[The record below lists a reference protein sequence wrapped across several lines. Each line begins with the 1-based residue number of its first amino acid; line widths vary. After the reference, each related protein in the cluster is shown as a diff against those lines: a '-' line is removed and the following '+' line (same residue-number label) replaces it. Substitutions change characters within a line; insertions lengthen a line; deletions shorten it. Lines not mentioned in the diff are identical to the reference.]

1 MADAAID
8 SKERLAAVTE
18 KLNKIEAERA
28 WNMSKE
34 GKEANKRLKELQLRI
49 KKENEL
55 LDKQAKDTDKL
66 EDIEAKRADQ
76 AAEIARLDA
85 AIAFARTRDAAK
97 DRKADRKFAKDE
109 AKRQKK

>member
-34 GKEANKRLKELQLRI
+34 GKEANKILKE
-49 KKENEL
+49 
-55 LDKQAKDTDKL
+55 
-66 EDIEAKRADQ
+66 
-76 AAEIARLDA
+76 
-85 AIAFARTRDAAK
+85 
-97 DRKADRKFAKDE
+97 
-109 AKRQKK
+109 

>member
-8 SKERLAAVTE
+8 SEERLAAVTE

-34 GKEANKRLKELQLRI
+34 GKAANKRLKELQLRI

-66 EDIEAKRADQ
+66 EDIEAKLFYK
-76 AAEIARLDA
+76 EFTLYN
-85 AIAFARTRDAAK
+85 
-97 DRKADRKFAKDE
+97 
-109 AKRQKK
+109 